1 MAERWYRLNG
11 IPDLTLN
18 KYASL
23 EGRGVDGVIE
33 KHVAF
38 LRQLNRKGI
47 VSGLSFHLFYLYI
60 VPDDKSKDLPGHRMH
75 IFLMIRGNEDSMGN
89 VPALI
94 KASPL
99 SDFYEFESKMKGKSD
114 DESICSIK
122 NVLAGLDIEVPV
134 FNTCAFLTKAE
145 TLLPSV
151 DGEEYYMLRDWEMN
165 EDGRLYNMCKMMEA
179 INQTA
184 LYRVDLYP
192 VERSISLRESLK
204 KPMGILRRKQDERGS
219 ISKKDYDGKD
229 VLDSYEDLIEK
240 YDSSPHFIV
249 NIMTLANGKETAVSI
264 LDAAGSESLAKGK
277 YNIATFTSNF
287 NVDCFL
293 DGKTEELE
301 NIRDRMIARRGNPG
315 MIICR
320 EDTSNINLNYLPTLF
335 SLEEIA
341 PFFRMP
347 ALYDGE
353 TVQIAK
359 ETAPIAV
366 ESKGS
371 LFLGKDKN
379 GYDVFFPLSLL
390 PKHAFVAGVPG
401 SGKTNTMHH
410 ITSSLWKKHNIPFLV
425 LEPAKQEYRALA
437 NDPGMKDMY
446 LFSPNA
452 DMSFPLHINP
462 FEMPK
467 GTLVAEHIRR
477 LCSVFEG
484 AFPLEPPMPFLL
496 DTAIEAVYRELG
508 WIPEHIYT
516 GDEKKENSDEKQPL
530 PTMSMLYRRLE
541 QELKSTEYSD
551 EVRGNLES
559 ALKVRIGSLLRREM
573 GDVFDVP
580 CSTFEPEKWLEVPAV
595 IELESMGTGPANF
608 LTLMLCSLI
617 RETLKVNPKYD
628 GDVRHVIFIE
638 EAHNLIGPESEEQT
652 GADADPKQAATAFI
666 VKMLAE
672 VRALKEGIVIADQLP
687 TVMAQEV
694 LKNTGL
700 KLGLRI
706 TSQDDR
712 SLLGSTMAANSMQL
726 EQMATFAVGEALIF
740 YEKLMRPFVM
750 RINEWWGE
758 LENSSEKEEMVS
770 SKNDSDLRQALA
782 NSVTY
787 KDENLKSI
795 IIIRKK
801 YIRMFD
807 EFERNNQYD
816 MYWLQSLAKERQ
828 KIDELFSY
836 LERVENGEITID
848 DTKKSEKY
856 AQYELLCTNRES
868 IVKDKKKIHRII
880 EKIHTIEMWVNNLE
894 RLKNGRWT
902 RAGVPEVELII
913 ITLLQDKMLDSF
925 VKMCKSSILALGEME
940 EIAGLEK
947 TIDKM
952 LLLQKHLQEDIEDY
966 ISVYGVESIEKRKEN

>member
-1 MAERWYRLNG
+1 MAELWYRLTQL
-11 IPDLTLN
+11 PDLTLN

-23 EGRGVDGVIE
+23 EGNGVDGVIE
-33 KHVAF
+33 KHIAF

-47 VSGLSFHLFYLYI
+47 VSGLSYHLFYLY
-60 VPDDKSKDLPGHRMH
+60 VAPDDKTKDTPGHRLQ
-75 IFLMIRGNEDSMGN
+75 IYLMIRGKADAMDN

-94 KASPL
+94 NASPL
-99 SDFYEFESKMKGKSD
+99 SDFYKLESKIKYSRTGD
-114 DESICSIK
+114 DSCNIK
-122 NVLAGLDIEVPV
+122 NVLAGSGIDFPI
-134 FNTCAFLTKAE
+134 FNTCALLTKTE
-145 TLLPSV
+145 TLLPAGN
-151 DGEEYYMLRDWEMN
+151 GEGEDYYMLREWEMN
-165 EDGRLYNMCKMMEA
+165 DDGRLYNMCKMMEA
-179 INQTA
+179 LNHTA

-192 VERSISLRESLK
+192 VEKSVSLRESLR
-204 KPMGILRRKQDERGS
+204 KPMSILRKRQDDRS
-219 ISKKDYDGKD
+219 SNSRRDYDGKD

-240 YDSSPHFIV
+240 YDSSPHFIANV
-249 NIMTLANGKETAVSI
+249 LVLANGKEDAVSI
-264 LDAAGSESLAKGK
+264 LDAAGSESLLKGK
-277 YNIATFTSNF
+277 YNIATFSSNF
-287 NVDCFL
+287 DPVCFL
-293 DGKTEELE
+293 DGEFEGLE
-301 NIRDRMIARRGNPG
+301 NMRERMVVKKGRPG
-315 MIICR
+315 LIVCR
-320 EDTSNINLNYLPTLF
+320 EDTAAINLNYLPTLF

-341 PFFRMP
+341 PFFRLP

-353 TVQIAK
+353 IIQMAK
-359 ETAPIAV
+359 ETAPAAV
-366 ESKGS
+366 DKNGS
-371 LFLGKDKN
+371 LFLGKDNN

-390 PKHAFVAGVPG
+390 PKHAFVSGVPG

-410 ITSSLWKKHNIPFLV
+410 ITSSLWKDHGIPFLV

-508 WIPEHIYT
+508 WIPEHVYT
-516 GDEKKENSDEKQPL
+516 GTEKQEDSDKKRAL

-541 QELKSTEYSD
+541 QELKSTQYSD

-580 CSTFEPEKWLEVPAV
+580 ESSFAPEKWLEVPAV

-617 RETLKVNPKYD
+617 RETLKINPRFE

-652 GADADPKQAATAFI
+652 GADADPKQAATAFV

-700 KLGLRI
+700 KIGLRI
-706 TSQDDR
+706 TSADDR
-712 SLLGSTMAANSMQL
+712 SLLGSTMAASAMQL
-726 EQMATFAVGEALIF
+726 EQMSTFAVGEALIF
-740 YEKLMRPFVM
+740 YEKLMRPFTM
-750 RINEWWGE
+750 RIKEWWGE
-758 LENSSEKEEMVS
+758 IENQTEKEAMVS
-770 SKNDSDLRQALA
+770 SKNDTDLRYALA
-782 NSVTY
+782 DRDTY
-787 KDENLKSI
+787 QDENLKSI
-795 IIIRKK
+795 KIIGSK
-801 YIRMFD
+801 YFHLLSDIESRIVPC
-807 EFERNNQYD
+807 E
-816 MYWLQSLAKERQ
+816 YWLNSAAAQAE
-828 KIDELFSY
+828 KINKLYSY
-836 LERVENGEITID
+836 LERVELGKVQLNDED
-848 DTKKSEKY
+848 KQVRYDQLEALQSS
-856 AQYELLCTNRES
+856 RES
-868 IVKDKKKIHRII
+868 LLADKSKIHEALDII
-880 EKIHTIEMWVNNLE
+880 NTVGNWIFALE

-902 RAGVPEVELII
+902 RFGAPESELIK
-913 ITLLQDKMLDSF
+913 ITLLQTQ
-925 VKMCKSSILALGEME
+925 MCDRALQLYKSLIQAVGTTKD
-940 EIAGLEK
+940 IK
-947 TIDKM
+947 KIDKEIEKLS
-952 LLLQKHLQEDIEDY
+952 LLSKELNEDLSTY
-966 ISVYGVESIEKRKEN
+966 IKMYGVEAFKQN